1 MAAGGSARARR
12 FDAGRVCLDLVATEG
27 AGGARGPGELLGGAD
42 RLVRWLREVR
52 LVPPDT
58 ELSAVDGEWVAR
70 FHELRLYV
78 SVLMDNQLNGAAGPS
93 DALDRLNA
101 LAAGPP
107 PSPRAVRGADGSLVR
122 TLSSAPDCA
131 GLLAVVARD
140 AVDLLTDPVAR
151 AALRRC
157 QGETCHRLYLDT
169 SRGRRRRWCSGG
181 ACGNR
186 ARVARHRRRSLEAP
200 GGRAGA
206 GAPGA
211 PAGPDSPGPPAGGGP
226 GTPAADRDPPVGEAP
241 GAPARTT
248 PGRTAPTSAAP
259 AGGDPPIPAGGDP

>member
-27 AGGARGPGELLGGAD
+27 AGGARGPGELLGSAD
-42 RLVRWLREVR
+42 RLAHWLREVR

-58 ELSAVDGEWVAR
+58 ELSAVGGEWVAR
-70 FHELRLYV
+70 FHELRSYV
-78 SVLMDNQLNGAAGPS
+78 SVLMDAQLNGAAGPS

-122 TLSSAPDCA
+122 ALSCTPDCA

-200 GGRAGA
+200 GGPGTSAADRA
-206 GAPGA
+206 A
-211 PAGPDSPGPPAGGGP
+211 PAGD
-226 GTPAADRDPPVGEAP
+226 AADRDPPAGEAP
-241 GAPARTT
+241 GVPA
-248 PGRTAPTSAAP
+248 RTAPTSATP
-259 AGGDPPIPAGGDP
+259 AGGAPPTPTGGDP